1 VNFDI
6 GAVLTRAWQI
16 TWKNKVLWGITALP
30 ILPVFLL
37 FPFWFVLVFMDGF
50 DPNKIQSW
58 AENPAFVILGVIFY
72 LVIIVGSVALQI
84 ISRASVTLGVFK
96 VETENQPVVFVDGLK
111 NGLRYFLR
119 IFGVFA
125 LISGGI
131 FVVFLAF
138 FACGALFSV
147 ATMGLGAICIQPLF
161 LLMLPVSMLIMALME
176 QAEAAVV
183 ADELGIM
190 DAVKRAYEL
199 IRSNIWRY
207 VLITIVIYFGMN
219 LIMSLIMFPL
229 MLPFFF
235 IMMNNLDSG
244 MDFNN
249 ILKLQAVFGAVL
261 FPVMAL
267 VQGFIMTYLKSAM
280 MLVYLRLTRPV
291 NEDKPELQA
300 VVA

>member
-1 VNFDI
+1 M
-6 GAVLTRAWQI
+6 RAWQI
-16 TWKNKVLWGITALP
+16 TWKNKVLWAITALP
-30 ILPVFLL
+30 MLPVFLM
-37 FPFWFVLVFMDGF
+37 FPIWFVLVFMDGF

-58 AENPAFVILGVIFY
+58 VENPAFVILGVIFY

-84 ISRASVTLGVFK
+84 VSRASVTLGVFK

-111 NGLRYFLR
+111 NGLRYFWR
-119 IFGVFA
+119 TFGVFA

-131 FVVFLAF
+131 LVVFLVF
-138 FACGALFSV
+138 FACMALVSV

-161 LLMLPVSMLIMALME
+161 LLMLPVSMLVMALME

-219 LIMSLIMFPL
+219 LLMSLVMFPL
-229 MLPFFF
+229 MIPFIF
-235 IMMNNLDSG
+235 IMMNNIEGG

-249 ILKLQAVFGAVL
+249 MLKMQAVFGAVL
-261 FPVMAL
+261 FPVMTL
-267 VQGFIMTYLKSAM
+267 VQGFVMTYLKSAM
-280 MLVYLRLTRPV
+280 ILTYLRLTRSS
-291 NEDKPELQA
+291 NEPQPALQE
-300 VVA
+300 VAA